1 MALIVEDGSL
11 IVNADTYVSLAVAR
25 AYATKRNLTPV
36 AADTVLEGYLIQ
48 AMDWIESHRNQFK
61 GSIVDSTQALQF
73 PRKNMLI
80 DGFLFSS
87 TAIPQELLDLQSQL
101 VVEIQ
106 SGVDLFVTV
115 IEPFI
120 TEETVGPIR
129 TKFSEK
135 SGGVNVNSL
144 PNVDIFLNV
153 LTKSSS
159 PLKVIRF

>member
-11 IVNADTYVSLAVAR
+11 VANADTYVSLAVAR

-36 AADTVLEGYLIQ
+36 AVDTVLEGYLIQ
-48 AMDWIESHRNQFK
+48 AMDWIESHRDKFK
-61 GSIVDSTQALQF
+61 GTLVDSTQALQF
-73 PRKNMLI
+73 PRKNVVI
-80 DGFLFSS
+80 DGFFFSS

-106 SGVDLFVTV
+106 NGVDLFLTVT
-115 IEPFI
+115 EPFI
-120 TEETVGPIR
+120 TEEMVGPIR

-153 LTKSSS
+153 LVKSSS
-159 PLKVIRF
+159 PLEAIRF